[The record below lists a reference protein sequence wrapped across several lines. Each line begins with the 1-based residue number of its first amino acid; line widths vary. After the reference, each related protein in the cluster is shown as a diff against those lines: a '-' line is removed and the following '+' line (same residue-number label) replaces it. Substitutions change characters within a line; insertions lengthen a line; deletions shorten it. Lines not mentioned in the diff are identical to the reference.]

1 VSGHDGQRMRA
12 GKWSRARAPRAARWS
27 VVAVGVG
34 AGVLLAML
42 AGPGL
47 VQSVASQPAP
57 PGILRPTET
66 EWKSLKIVTVEA
78 IPFRS
83 ESVAEGNIAI
93 DDDLATP
100 VYSPYSGRVVELFAK
115 PGDLVERGA
124 PLFSVEASEF
134 AEVQNDLITALSG
147 LRTATAQATQ
157 AEVSERR
164 AHDLY
169 LAQGGALEDWQQ
181 SQTGLA
187 AAQSVERSAEIALA
201 AVRNRLRTLGKSDQE
216 IAALEAEPAQKIDLV
231 AIVGAP
237 IAGTVTRS
245 QVSAGQYIN
254 SVATGAMMPVYTI
267 GDLSTVWLLASA
279 REGDVP
285 LMHLGAPV
293 EVRVPAYPG
302 RVFKARIS
310 WAGPTLD
317 PNTHRLPLRVDVENP
332 DGALKPMMFTN
343 LSITTG
349 KRSLA
354 PAVPQIGVV
363 YEGHSARVWLARGD
377 QTLELRP
384 VKIGRVQNGM
394 VEIVDGVKT
403 GDKVVTGGAQ
413 LIDRRVATD

>member
-1 VSGHDGQRMRA
+1 
-12 GKWSRARAPRAARWS
+12 
-27 VVAVGVG
+27 
-34 AGVLLAML
+34 
-42 AGPGL
+42 

-66 EWKSLKIVTVEA
+66 EWKSLRIVTVEA

-134 AEVQNDLITALSG
+134 AEAQNDLITALSG

-169 LAQGGALEDWQQ
+169 LAQGGALEVWQQ